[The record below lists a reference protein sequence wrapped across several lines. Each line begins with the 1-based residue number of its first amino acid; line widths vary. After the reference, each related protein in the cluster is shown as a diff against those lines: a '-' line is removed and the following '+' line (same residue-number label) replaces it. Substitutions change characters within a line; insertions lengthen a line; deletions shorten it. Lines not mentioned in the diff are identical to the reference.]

1 MVSAINGCRDDS
13 ARIYFFTVSRPFFNM
28 RKVISLIFFS
38 SLSLALSGCASQQTS
53 GQKAEMGNLLLAEP
67 APVNPR
73 SQMAIARYN
82 QILANATI
90 PDEDRAELLYQRGML
105 YDSVG
110 LGGLAQY
117 DYSQALQLKP
127 DMAEAYNS
135 MGIHFVQQLEFIQA
149 YEAFDSTLDIDPEYD
164 FAFLNRG
171 IALYYGGR
179 ADLAVDDLAKFQGKD
194 QTDPF
199 RVLWTYFAKH
209 EINAEQGQAYLVKV
223 RSELNQAHWA
233 VKLVDLFLGMASE
246 NDLLN
251 SLIEGISSQKELTDR
266 LCEAYFYL
274 GKYHSTLGN
283 KGIASNYFKLA
294 LSTNVYDYVEHRY
307 ARIELNRLR
316 QTNDVPE

>member
-1 MVSAINGCRDDS
+1 
-13 ARIYFFTVSRPFFNM
+13 M
-28 RKVISLIFFS
+28 RNFISLTFFS
-38 SLSLALSGCASQQTS
+38 LISVSIVGCASTPQVE
-53 GQKAEMGNLLLAEP
+53 QKAEMGNLLLAEP

-82 QILANATI
+82 QVLTNGSI

-110 LGGLAQY
+110 LAGLAQF
-117 DYSQALQLKP
+117 DYTQALQLKP
-127 DMAEAYNS
+127 DMAEVYNS
-135 MGIHFVQQLEFIQA
+135 IGIHFVQQMNFIQA
-149 YEAFDSTLDIDPEYD
+149 YEAFDSTLDIDSDYD

-179 ADLAVDDLAKFQGKD
+179 ADLAVADLSTFQTKD
-194 QTDPF
+194 ESDPF
-199 RVLWTYFAKH
+199 RVLWTYFAKADID
-209 EINAEQGQAYLVKV
+209 EVDAQAYLLSVKPT
-223 RSELNQAHWA
+223 LNSDHWA
-233 VKLVDLFLGMASE
+233 VKLVDLFLGTASE

-251 SLIEGISSQKELTDR
+251 SLIEGVSSQSALTDR

-274 GKYHSTLGN
+274 GKYHSALGN

-294 LSTNVYDYVEHRY
+294 LSTNVYDYIEHRY

-316 QTNDVPE
+316 TPSGDEQ

>member
-1 MVSAINGCRDDS
+1 
-13 ARIYFFTVSRPFFNM
+13 M

-38 SLSLALSGCASQQTS
+38 SLTVMLSGCASQQAS
-53 GQKAEMGNLLLAEP
+53 EQKAEMGNLLLAEP

-135 MGIHFVQQLEFIQA
+135 MGIHFVQQLDFIQA

-179 ADLAVDDLAKFQGKD
+179 ADLAVDDLSKFQDKD

-209 EINAEQGQAYLVKV
+209 DVNAEEARTYLIEV

-233 VKLVDLFLGMASE
+233 VRLVDLFLGTATE

-274 GKYHSTLGN
+274 GKYHSALGN

-316 QTNDVPE
+316 QPADASE

>member
-1 MVSAINGCRDDS
+1 M
-13 ARIYFFTVSRPFFNM
+13 TVRKTVCPRHVIFIASESIFNM

-38 SLSLALSGCASQQTS
+38 YLAVSVSGCASSQQAQPK
-53 GQKAEMGNLLLAEP
+53 GEMGNLLLAEP

-82 QILANATI
+82 QVLANATI
-90 PDEDRAELLYQRGML
+90 PDGDRAELLYQRGML

-110 LGGLAQY
+110 LAGLAQY
-117 DYSQALQLKP
+117 DYTQALQLKP

-135 MGIHFVQQLEFIQA
+135 IGLHFVQQLDFIQA
-149 YEAFDSTLDIDPEYD
+149 YEAVDSTLDIDPEYD

-179 ADLAVDDLAKFQGKD
+179 ADLAIDDLTTFQTKD
-194 QTDPF
+194 ETDPF
-199 RVLWTYFAKH
+199 RVLWTFFAKH
-209 EINAEQGQAYLVKV
+209 DIDPVDAKAWLVAV
-223 RSELNQAHWA
+223 RPGLNPGHWA
-233 VKLVDLFLGMASE
+233 VKLVDLFLGTSSE
-246 NDLLN
+246 TALLN

-274 GKYHSTLGN
+274 GKYHSALGN

-316 QTNDVPE
+316 HPADDTE

>member
-1 MVSAINGCRDDS
+1 
-13 ARIYFFTVSRPFFNM
+13 M

-38 SLSLALSGCASQQTS
+38 SLTVMFSGCASQQAPQ
-53 GQKAEMGNLLLAEP
+53 QKTEMGNLLLAEP

-82 QILANATI
+82 QILANASI
-90 PDEDRAELLYQRGML
+90 PEEDRAELLYQRGML

-135 MGIHFVQQLEFIQA
+135 MGIHFVQQLDFIQA

-179 ADLAVDDLAKFQGKD
+179 ADLAVDDLAKFQVKD
-194 QTDPF
+194 QSDPF

-209 EINAEQGQAYLVKV
+209 DVNAEEAQAYLLKA
-223 RSELNQAHWA
+223 SNELNQNHWA
-233 VKLVDLFLGMASE
+233 VKLVELFLGSASE

-274 GKYHSTLGN
+274 GKYHSALGN

-316 QTNDVPE
+316 QSTDAAE

>member
-1 MVSAINGCRDDS
+1 ME
-13 ARIYFFTVSRPFFNM
+13 
-28 RKVISLIFFS
+28 
-38 SLSLALSGCASQQTS
+38 
-53 GQKAEMGNLLLAEP
+53 QKAEMGNLLLAEP

-82 QILANATI
+82 QVLANASI

-110 LGGLAQY
+110 LAGLAQF
-117 DYSQALQLKP
+117 DYTQALQLKP
-127 DMAEAYNS
+127 DMAEVYNS
-135 MGIHFVQQLEFIQA
+135 IGIHYVQQMNFIQA

-179 ADLAVDDLAKFQGKD
+179 SDLAVADLTTFQTKD
-194 QTDPF
+194 ETDPF
-199 RVLWTYFAKH
+199 RVLWTYFAKADID
-209 EINAEQGQAYLVKV
+209 EVDAKAYLLSV
-223 RSELNQAHWA
+223 RPILNEGHWA
-233 VKLVDLFLGMASE
+233 VKLVDLFLGTASE

-251 SLIEGISSQKELTDR
+251 SLIEGVSSQAELTDR

-274 GKYHSTLGN
+274 GKYHSSLGN

-316 QTNDVPE
+316 TPAGDEN

>member
-1 MVSAINGCRDDS
+1 M
-13 ARIYFFTVSRPFFNM
+13 F
-28 RKVISLIFFS
+28 
-38 SLSLALSGCASQQTS
+38 SGCASQQAPQ
-53 GQKAEMGNLLLAEP
+53 QKTEMGNLLLAEP

-82 QILANATI
+82 QILANASI
-90 PDEDRAELLYQRGML
+90 PEEDRAELLYQRGML

-135 MGIHFVQQLEFIQA
+135 MGIHFVQQLDFIQA

-179 ADLAVDDLAKFQGKD
+179 ADLAVDDLAKFQVKD
-194 QTDPF
+194 QSDPF

-209 EINAEQGQAYLVKV
+209 DVNAEEAQAYLLKA
-223 RSELNQAHWA
+223 SNELNQNHWA
-233 VKLVDLFLGMASE
+233 VKLVELFLGSASE

-274 GKYHSTLGN
+274 GKYHSALGN

-316 QTNDVPE
+316 QSTDAAE